1 MTVFARGNVLLHYDE
16 QGSGFP
22 ILLIAPGGMRSEAG
36 YWSSTPWNP
45 IEQLAPRYRV
55 IAMDQR
61 NAGRSTGPIEPDH
74 GWDTYTA
81 DQLDLM
87 DHLGAPRF
95 HVAGMCIGGSY
106 IMNLIKTA
114 PDRIA
119 SAVAFQPI
127 GLDDN
132 RQAFYDMFDG
142 WAADIAPDHPEASP
156 ADWSAFRERM
166 YGGDDF
172 LFTAGDEAVAACQSP
187 LLVLLGNDMYHPA
200 SSSRRLAALA
210 PHATLVEQ
218 WREPE
223 HNAAARTAVDDFLA
237 AHTPAAG

>member
-1 MTVFARGNVLLHYDE
+1 MTVFSRGDVHVHYDE

-36 YWSSTPWNP
+36 YWLNTPWNP

-61 NAGRSTGPIEPDH
+61 NAGRSTGPIESDQ

-81 DQLDLM
+81 DQLALM
-87 DHLGAPRF
+87 DHLGVDRF

-106 IMNLIKTA
+106 IMNLVKTA

-119 SAVAFQPI
+119 SAVVFQTI

-132 RQAFYDMFDG
+132 RQAFYDMFDA
-142 WAADIAPDHPEASP
+142 WAAEIGPNHPEASP

-172 LFTAGDEAVAACQSP
+172 LFTAGDKEVSACEVP
-187 LLVLLGNDMYHPA
+187 LLVLRGNDVYHPVSA
-200 SSSRRLAALA
+200 SLRLAELA
-210 PHATLVEQ
+210 PRATLVEQ

-223 HNAAARTAVDDFLA
+223 HNESARTAVAEFLG
-237 AHTPAAG
+237 AHTPAQ